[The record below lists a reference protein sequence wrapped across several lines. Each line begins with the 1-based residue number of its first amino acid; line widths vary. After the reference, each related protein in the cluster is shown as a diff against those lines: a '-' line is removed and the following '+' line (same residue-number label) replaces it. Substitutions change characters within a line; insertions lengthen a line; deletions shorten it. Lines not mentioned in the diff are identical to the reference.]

1 VHPVGP
7 GAGCALA
14 LALAACTVGP
24 NYRPPVVDAPATY
37 AEAPA
42 DAAPPSD
49 AALTSWWSAFNDPVL
64 NDLIRRANA
73 DNLDLQAAASRVRE
87 ARQSEVIA
95 RAAGLP
101 SISATGTALTYN
113 SNRKASPTLPI
124 PSSIN
129 LYSAGFDASWEID
142 IFGGV
147 RRGVEAARANTAA
160 AEWARRDGQVSLTA
174 EVANDYL
181 TLRAV
186 QVEIALNLAQ
196 LQREN
201 ELFSLIGDRR
211 KTGFVTNLDVNQQ
224 RVQVAA
230 TAAQIPTLTA
240 QSKVLIHALGVLLGE
255 PPEALAQTLAPTTVP
270 LPLAAPAL
278 PAGLPSDLLRRRPDI
293 RAAERRLAASN
304 AEIGVKEADLYPKLD
319 LRGLGSFA
327 STGLGNLFSAQN
339 LASAGVGMLT
349 APVFNAGKTR
359 ATIRAAREEN
369 FQALTAYRSTVLG
382 AFRDVEDALS
392 RYEAE
397 RARNTSLAQSVTAA
411 RNTLLIA
418 RDQYATGLVT
428 YVNVLQADDAV
439 LNGENQ
445 LAGSDALVLSDLVSV
460 YKALGGGWS

>member
-1 VHPVGP
+1 
-7 GAGCALA
+7 
-14 LALAACTVGP
+14 
-24 NYRPPVVDAPATY
+24 VVDAPATY

-64 NDLIRRANA
+64 NGLIRRANA